1 MMYHKYNDLVREGDY
16 YRIASYRENH
26 EFDCYLVATKDK
38 KDILVTFVQVIGR
51 PNYHSRCIRLQG
63 LDPKMDYRIEGT
75 DHVYGGDLLMNAGL
89 QVENLWGDA
98 QSKLYHLIAE

>member
-1 MMYHKYNDLVREGDY
+1 ML
-16 YRIASYRENH
+16 SL
-26 EFDCYLVATKDK
+26 FFTL
-38 KDILVTFVQVIGR
+38 L
-51 PNYHSRCIRLQG
+51 SS
-63 LDPKMDYRIEGT
+63 

>member
-1 MMYHKYNDLVREGDY
+1 MLH
-16 YRIASYRENH
+16 
-26 EFDCYLVATKDK
+26 K

-63 LDPKMDYRIEGT
+63 LDPKMNYRIEGT